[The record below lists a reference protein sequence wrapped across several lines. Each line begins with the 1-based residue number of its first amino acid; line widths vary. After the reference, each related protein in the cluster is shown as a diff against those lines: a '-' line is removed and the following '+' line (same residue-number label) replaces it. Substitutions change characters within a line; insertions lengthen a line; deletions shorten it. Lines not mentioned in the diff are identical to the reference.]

1 MALTVHPG
9 SDSYDGTAC
18 VLTIGNF
25 DGVHKGHQA
34 LIKQNIIRAEAMGLA
49 SVLYTFEPHPRQIL
63 QPNNHPPRILSLK
76 EKLRLIGELGVEH
89 VVVEPFDAAFAE
101 HPAEWFAQEIIG
113 SRLGAKALVVGHDF
127 RFGYQREG
135 TSEKLQAWL
144 PGLPVESL
152 KAVQVGESIASSSR
166 IREAVA
172 HGEVARAH
180 ALMGRPYTVHG
191 RVVDGR
197 GQGKEIGFPTANL
210 DLSSALIP
218 GRGVY
223 AVQVE
228 NGQDT
233 HAAVANLG
241 VRPTFGKHQFCFE
254 VHLLDKSLDLYGKN
268 LAVQMIQRIR
278 SEKKFKS
285 ITDLQSQIHLDI
297 ETAKGLLQR

>member
-1 MALTVHPG
+1 LALTVYPG
-9 SDSYDGTAC
+9 SDAYNGTPC

-34 LIKQNIIRAEAMGLA
+34 LIKQNKIRAEALGLA

-76 EKLRLIGELGVEH
+76 EKLRLIGEIGIEH
-89 VVVEPFDAAFAE
+89 VVVEPFDARFAE
-101 HPAEWFAQEIIG
+101 HPAEWFAQEIIHT
-113 SRLGAKALVVGHDF
+113 RLSAKALVVGHDF
-127 RFGYQREG
+127 RFGYRREG

-144 PGLPVESL
+144 PDLPVENL
-152 KAVQVGESIASSSR
+152 KAVHVGESIASSSR

-172 HGEVARAH
+172 HGEVTRAQ

-191 RVVDGR
+191 RVVEGR

-210 DLSSALIP
+210 ELSSALIP

-228 NGQDT
+228 IGQDI
-233 HAAVANLG
+233 HPAVANLG

-254 VHLLDKSLDLYGKN
+254 VHLLDKSIDLYGET
-268 LAVQMIQRIR
+268 LAVQMIDRIR
-278 SEKKFKS
+278 SEKKFES
-285 ITDLQSQIHLDI
+285 VADLRAQIHLDI
-297 ETAKGLLQR
+297 ETAKGLLKR

>member
-1 MALTVHPG
+1 LALTVYPG
-9 SDSYDGTAC
+9 SDAYNGTAC

-34 LIKQNIIRAEAMGLA
+34 LIKKNKLRAEAMGLA

-63 QPNNHPPRILSLK
+63 QPNNHPPRILNLK
-76 EKLRLIGELGVEH
+76 EKLRLIGELGIEH
-89 VVVEPFDAAFAE
+89 VVVEPFDTDFSE
-101 HPAEWFAQEIIG
+101 HRAEWFAQEIINT
-113 SRLGAKALVVGHDF
+113 RLGAKALVVGHDF

-144 PGLPVESL
+144 PELPVESL
-152 KAVQVGESIASSSR
+152 KAVHVGKIIASSSR
-166 IREAVA
+166 VREAVA
-172 HGEVARAH
+172 HGEVARAQT
-180 ALMGRPYTVHG
+180 LMGRPYTVHG
-191 RVVDGR
+191 RVVEGR

-228 NGQDT
+228 TGQET

-254 VHLLDKSLDLYGKN
+254 VHLLDKSKDLYGKT

-285 ITDLQSQIHLDI
+285 VTDLQAQIHLDI